1 MTAKEHQRLLK
12 RATTFFKSKKWKPFP
27 FQLEAWNANL
37 EGYSG
42 LVNAPTGSGKTY
54 ALFMPIALNFIRNH
68 PKDFSKSDNGI
79 QAIWITPIRAL
90 AKEIQSS
97 CTKAA
102 EGLGLNWNIAIRTGD
117 TSSKERQAMKRKPPE
132 ILITTPESLH
142 LLLASKG
149 YDKYFRHLDTVVI
162 DEWHELIGSKR
173 GVQVELGLSRL
184 KGLLPELKIW
194 GISATIGNMDQ
205 AVEVLLGDTLKNKTC
220 KVIRANI
227 KKEIIVESILPDE
240 IDNFP
245 WAGHIGLTLLKKVIP
260 IIEQSKSTLIF
271 TNTRA
276 MCEIWYRNL
285 LEVAPELAGIIAMHH
300 SSISKELRSW
310 VEDALHEE
318 KLKAVVC
325 TSSLDLGVD
334 FRPVETIVQIGSP
347 KGVSRFVQRA
357 GRSGHQPGSVSK
369 IYFVPTHSLELI
381 EGAALRKAI
390 KEDVHDSRIPYI
402 RSFDVL
408 VQYLIT
414 LAVSDG
420 FDPDMIYKEVIRTFS
435 FNSISREDWYWVLQ
449 FIVDGGPALQA
460 YDEYEKVEV
469 VDGFYKVLS
478 RAVAWRHRLSIGT
491 IVSDSMMRL
500 TFVSGKKIGN
510 IEEWFISQLN
520 VGDVFWYA
528 GQSLELVR
536 IKGMT
541 AQVRKSKKNK
551 GRIPS
556 FMGGRMSLTSQLSSM
571 LRVKIHEASQGIYKD
586 LEMKALRPLL
596 ELQAA
601 LSHVPS
607 REEFLVEYFQSK
619 DGYHL
624 IIYPFEGRYVH
635 QGIGTLLAYR
645 ISQHKPI
652 SFSIGMN
659 DYGLELLSDQ
669 EIPVDLIEEKGWLS
683 AKNLSEDIKRSIN
696 AVEMARRQFRDIA
709 SIAGLVFQGF
719 PGKQKKARHLQSSS
733 QLFFDVFN
741 DYEPNNL
748 LFLQSFDE
756 VQLFQLEE
764 DRMRAALNR
773 IERQQLVIRKL
784 NRPTPFA
791 FPIMVDS
798 LRERL
803 TSERLEDRVK
813 KMKID
818 F

>member
-1 MTAKEHQRLLK
+1 MTATEQKRLIDLG
-12 RATTFFKSKKWKPFP
+12 TTFFDKNGWKPFP
-27 FQLEAWNANL
+27 FQIQAWKANL
-37 EGYSG
+37 KGYSG

-54 ALFMPIALNFIRNH
+54 ALFMPIALNFISKH
-68 PKDFSKSDNGI
+68 KTDFEKSNNGI

-97 CTKAA
+97 CSKAA
-102 EGLGLNWNIAIRTGD
+102 ESLGLNWNIAIRTGD
-117 TSSKERQAMKRKPPE
+117 TTTKDRQAMKRKPPE
-132 ILITTPESLH
+132 VLITTPESLH
-142 LLLASKG
+142 LLLAAKG
-149 YDKYFRHLDTVVI
+149 YDKYFKHLDTMVI

-173 GVQVELGLSRL
+173 GVQTELALSRL
-184 KGLLPELKIW
+184 KGLLPKLKIW

-205 AVEVLLGDTLKNKTC
+205 AVDVLLGNSKEKTY
-220 KVIRANI
+220 KVIRAKI
-227 KKEIIVESILPDE
+227 KKKIIVESILPDE

-260 IIEQSKSTLIF
+260 IIQNSTSTLIF

-285 LEVAPELAGIIAMHH
+285 LEIAPELAGIIAMHH
-300 SSISKELRSW
+300 GSISKELRNW

-357 GRSGHQPGSVSK
+357 GRSGHQPGSPSK

-390 KEDVHDSRIPYI
+390 ADDLKEARIPYI

-414 LAVSDG
+414 IAVSDG
-420 FDPDMIYKEVIRTFS
+420 FDPETIFKEVTGTFS
-435 FNSISREDWYWVLQ
+435 FNSISREDWYWMLQ

-460 YDEYEKVEV
+460 YNEYQKVEV
-469 VDGFYKVLS
+469 LDGFYKVLS
-478 RAVAWRHRLSIGT
+478 RAVAWRHRISIGT
-491 IVSDSMMRL
+491 IVSDTMMQL
-500 TFVSGKKIGN
+500 NFVSGKRIGT
-510 IEEWFISQLN
+510 IEEWFVSQLN

-551 GRIPS
+551 GKIPS
-556 FMGGRMSLTSQLSSM
+556 FMGGRMSLSSQLSDM
-571 LRVKIHEASQGIYKD
+571 LRFKINEASQGIYKD
-586 LEMKALRPLL
+586 PEMKALRPLL
-596 ELQAA
+596 ELQGE

-607 REEFLVEYFQSK
+607 EEEFLVEYFQSK

-645 ISQHKPI
+645 ISQYKPI

-669 EIPVDLIEEKGWLS
+669 EIPVDLIEEKGWLTS
-683 AKNLSEDIKRSIN
+683 KNLFEDIKRSIN

-709 SIAGLVFQGF
+709 SISGLVFQGY
-719 PGKQKKARHLQSSS
+719 PGKQKKTRHLQSSS

-741 DYEPNNL
+741 DYEPDNL
-748 LFLQSFDE
+748 LFLQAFDE

-773 IERQQLVIRKL
+773 IERQRLVIRKL